1 MGRANVIGN
10 RLWQSKMDCRG
21 RFVLVWSI
29 CARRVGRVMENRIA
43 FISKNKSRALAIV
56 VTLLMLLALAPG
68 LAFAAAAPTPGF
80 DPVSIS
86 EGEPV
91 TITWDYSVTPY
102 QGTVV
107 SVDGSGVI
115 PNTFLLW
122 VEKPAAVTAISP
134 ATATYQYDSADGSSS
149 AYLVDISSLAAA
161 QRILDVVVSGTSGG
175 VDDGEYVVTSPPPN
189 AAAGGTTPNIANGY
203 LIGISQYATSTA
215 WGSISTDGANSL
227 ADPTKLKIINGY
239 SSTGVSLGS
248 LGGYA
253 EFQFSTPVT
262 NTVTNPYGVDFIV
275 YGNAFSGNPEAGI
288 VQVAQ
293 DLDNDGVPDEWY
305 ELAGSRYY
313 ESDTVLNE
321 TVQYSLV
328 TGGVNVSENSGT
340 ATSFTTSTS
349 WWPYYA
355 NLNHGATSGIGGTA
369 VNINGYQYVDF
380 PNTDTTITYTGLTKV
395 PFNNS
400 TDYYQFGYS
409 DVHANGAR
417 YGTAV
422 NPYTIAAG
430 DSGGDGY
437 DISWAVDI
445 PTGEPVALGS
455 ISFVRVYTG
464 VLRNVGVVGETSTE
478 VCGVYTAV
486 GTGSGAEATPL
497 IQYGTLNP
505 TITLPTTNM
514 GTEQIQFTGSTI
526 RFSVT
531 GSNNSNIYVNSQLV
545 TSGQVL
551 SYPIASG
558 TTVALRVIVQDG
570 DNSPYLTLV
579 KFTRP

>member
-1 MGRANVIGN
+1 
-10 RLWQSKMDCRG
+10 
-21 RFVLVWSI
+21 
-29 CARRVGRVMENRIA
+29 MENRIA

-56 VTLLMLLALAPG
+56 VTLLMLLALVPG
-68 LAFAAAAPTPGF
+68 LAFAAAAPTP
-80 DPVSIS
+80 
-86 EGEPV
+86 
-91 TITWDYSVTPY
+91 
-102 QGTVV
+102 
-107 SVDGSGVI
+107 
-115 PNTFLLW
+115 
-122 VEKPAAVTAISP
+122 
-134 ATATYQYDSADGSSS
+134 
-149 AYLVDISSLAAA
+149 
-161 QRILDVVVSGTSGG
+161 
-175 VDDGEYVVTSPPPN
+175 
-189 AAAGGTTPNIANGY
+189 
-203 LIGISQYATSTA
+203 
-215 WGSISTDGANSL
+215 
-227 ADPTKLKIINGY
+227 GY

-275 YGNAFSGNPEAGI
+275 YGNAFSENPEAGI

-328 TGGVNVSENSGT
+328 TSGVNVSENSGT

-355 NLNHGATSGIGGTA
+355 NLNHGATSGIAGTA
-369 VNINGYQYVDF
+369 VNIKGYQYVDF
-380 PNTDTTITYTGLTKV
+380 PNNAPNPDTTITYTGLTKV

-478 VCGVYTAV
+478 VCGIYTAA
-486 GTGSGAEATPL
+486 GTGGGTPSTAPVITFDDYTIEEL
-497 IQYGTLNP
+497 IEEGVNVVTTTVSDNQEII
-505 TITLPTTNM
+505 TITGLSAFLSSPTVDLD
-514 GTEQIQFTGSTI
+514 
-526 RFSVT
+526 VT
-531 GSNNSNIYVNSQLV
+531 GFSNIYINSSA
-545 TSGQVL
+545 TAS
-551 SYPIASG
+551 STITFAASG
-558 TTVALRVIVQDG
+558 TTLARVVAQTGTQEPYIVLLKL
-570 DNSPYLTLV
+570 S
-579 KFTRP
+579 